1 MSYRTPAIAIAFAV
15 CAVSAA
21 AIFAQSPARQSALT
35 RSRYLPQYTA
45 SGELKLPENSIWRE
59 WVFVGEPLTPNA
71 LNGGQAGFP
80 EYHNVYIEPGSYDI
94 YRKTGIFPDET
105 IFFKEL
111 QTYLTAGRKPGWLT
125 NRAFGAGL
133 FPRRVQW
140 RGCDCQGFEALCRH
154 RGLGILQFQS
164 SRAEGSDRQGQGK
177 IGMRIL
183 PYRGRQERRG
193 LDAVLPDTGR
203 GPPSSGCQKGMN
215 PTRLHSSCNRRQSRG
230 GTEL

>member
-1 MSYRTPAIAIAFAV
+1 MSRKTPAIAIAFVVCISFAV
-15 CAVSAA
+15 AV
-21 AIFAQSPARQSALT
+21 FAQSSADQSALT
-35 RSRYLPQYTA
+35 RSRYLPEYTA
-45 SGELKLPENSIWRE
+45 SGELILPKNSIWRE

-164 SRAEGSDRQGQGK
+164 SRAEGADRQSETE
-177 IGMRIL
+177 
-183 PYRGRQERRG
+183 ERMRG
-193 LDAVLPDTGR
+193 LSHR
-203 GPPSSGCQKGMN
+203 KRQKG
-215 PTRLHSSCNRRQSRG
+215 
-230 GTEL
+230 